1 MEHEEQAGRME
12 READRMEHE
21 SEQVDE
27 GIEEAR
33 RDWERKKQ
41 DPNVP
46 GAQPD
51 SEEDES
57 IQGDDE
63 PE

>member
-1 MEHEEQAGRME
+1 ME